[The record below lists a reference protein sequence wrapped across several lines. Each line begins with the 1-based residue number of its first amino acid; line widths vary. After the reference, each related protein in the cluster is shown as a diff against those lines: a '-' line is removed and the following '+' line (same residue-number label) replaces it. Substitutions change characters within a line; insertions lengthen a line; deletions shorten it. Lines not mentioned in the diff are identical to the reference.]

1 MIENK
6 TKLLTV
12 QLIAVVSVILI
23 QSFVFL
29 KLGILT
35 SINLL
40 LLSLVIYQITK
51 SLGSAIYLKI
61 MKLVLGTVF
70 LMNWSLAIT
79 GMEYLVY
86 EFDWNSFGIPIN
98 LNNNPAL
105 YSSDFLANQEFPHYW
120 IYKISSLLIET
131 NYFETF
137 FFMGFILQNFFL
149 TKSFEVLFENGK
161 RNLTDNYSQLV
172 LILPLF
178 LYPQISGHYTSLPFF
193 LPAILGYSL
202 AIFNISNFIYKS
214 NHNLEDYFYLILLI
228 LIHPFWSLFI
238 PLYIGLCYLVSADKK
253 FVDSARVFFIFI
265 LSYFLNNLDGISIT
279 EIYKSEL
286 IEFYKSY
293 IKIHF
298 DWSGHIGLFFQYE
311 LNNFFQQSTLAIIV
325 VVLFLSKGL
334 FSFKTVESTFYTS
347 LGWISLIIISGNLLY
362 DSAFNNFLISSNFYR
377 IGSLTWFFIGIF
389 ILKNVSNK
397 YLVYLLTI
405 WPLLFYLSSTQK
417 TYKKNIDLVPNFDFS
432 SKYTYIFI
440 AVSIFLLFLNK
451 QKFSFRITTLGFL
464 YFYIFNLIDKIQI
477 NNYLI
482 VSVGLSTICY
492 LGVHTLTSKKN
503 IGISISTLSIYILFL
518 VSTLFTSS
526 LQNNLKYEYKSQIS
540 VESILLIKD
549 STTEKDLIL
558 IDPSLSYFRKETKR
572 GVLIDY
578 SLIPYSSKNYEIYKT
593 YKALFNGKNLP
604 ELTSDEI
611 MNIINNSN
619 VTDLLLPKGSI
630 SQEYF
635 INKYDNV
642 DLKEFG
648 YLILDVKN

>member
-6 TKLLTV
+6 IKLLTV
-12 QLIAVVSVILI
+12 QMIAVVSIILI
-23 QSFVFL
+23 QAFVFL

-40 LLSLVIYQITK
+40 LLSLAIYQITK
-51 SLGSAIYLKI
+51 ILGSALYLKL

-98 LNNNPAL
+98 LNNDPTL
-105 YSSDFLANQEFPHYW
+105 YSSDILANQEFPHYW

-137 FFMGFILQNFFL
+137 FFVGFILQNFFL
-149 TKSFEVLFENGK
+149 TKSFEVLSESSK
-161 RNLTDNYSQLV
+161 RNLTKNYSQLV

-193 LPAILGYSL
+193 LPAILGFSL
-202 AIFNISNFIYKS
+202 AIFNISNFIYKK

-228 LIHPFWSLFI
+228 FIHPFWSLFI
-238 PLYIGLCYLVSADKK
+238 PLYIGLCYLISTEKNILDTAKVLLI
-253 FVDSARVFFIFI
+253 FIF
-265 LSYFLNNLDGISIT
+265 SYFLNNLDGISIT

-325 VVLFLSKGL
+325 LVLLFSKGL

-347 LGWISLIIISGNLLY
+347 LGWISLIIISGNLFY
-362 DSAFNNFLISSNFYR
+362 QSMFNNFLIASNFYR
-377 IGSLTWFFIGIF
+377 IGSVTWFFIGIF

-405 WPLLFYLSSTQK
+405 WPLLFYLYSTQI
-417 TYKKNIDLVPNFDFS
+417 TYIKNIDLLPNFDFS
-432 SKYTYIFI
+432 SKYTYAFI
-440 AVSIFLLFLNK
+440 AISIFLLFLNK
-451 QKFSFRITTLGFL
+451 QNLSFRITTLGFL
-464 YFYIFNLIDKIQI
+464 YFYIFYLIDKIQI

-492 LGVHTLTSKKN
+492 LGVHLLTLKKN
-503 IGISISTLSIYILFL
+503 IEKSISTLSIYILFL

-526 LQNNLKYEYKSQIS
+526 LQDNLKYEYKSQIS
-540 VESILLIKD
+540 VENILLIKN

-593 YKALFNGKNLP
+593 YKTLFNGKNIS

-611 MNIINNSN
+611 MNIIYNSN

-630 SQEYF
+630 SEEYF
-635 INKYDNV
+635 IHKYVNV
-642 DLKEFG
+642 DLNKFG